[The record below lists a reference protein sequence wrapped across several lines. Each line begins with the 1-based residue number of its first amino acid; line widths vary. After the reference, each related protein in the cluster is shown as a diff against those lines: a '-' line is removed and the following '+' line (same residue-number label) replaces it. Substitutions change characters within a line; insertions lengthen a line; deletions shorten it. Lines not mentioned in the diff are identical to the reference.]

1 MLLTCRQFGQV
12 NIRRENREKKQNFE
26 PGTFVFGAV
35 YGVAPGVGEPEAGAA
50 IRRSGPEG
58 FLDPGMGARH
68 AQALQFWGCHAIRL
82 KGEDIFYERSAKN
95 RLACRLYSTGEG
107 LKGCPTVRMI
117 LQRLRALHALE
128 ATISKAGLA

>member
-1 MLLTCRQFGQV
+1 M
-12 NIRRENREKKQNFE
+12 KKKHNFE

-68 AQALQFWGCHAIRL
+68 ARALQFWGCPAIRL

-95 RLACRLYSTGEG
+95 DGLPIILYRGRVKRLADGPDDSSAAARFTC
-107 LKGCPTVRMI
+107 V
-117 LQRLRALHALE
+117 
-128 ATISKAGLA
+128 